1 MEETKDTNISEI
13 FSVTIKN
20 LTGQTYKLHIFPSMT
35 LQQLIYVICSLDGH
49 NPALFTECAG
59 IKLIRNGSY
68 IETDNKNLSSTLT
81 SLGIKKD
88 DTIHCILRLRGS

>member
-1 MEETKDTNISEI
+1 MEETKNTNISEG
-13 FSVTIKN
+13 FSISIKN
-20 LTGQTYKLHIFPSMT
+20 LTGQTHKLYIFPDMT

-49 NPALFTECAG
+49 NPDSFSECAG

-68 IETDNKNLSSTLT
+68 IDTNNKNLSSTLT